1 MRLAG
6 PDDAEQVWAVQ
17 REGFEGYRS
26 FAPAGW
32 EPPDPSSGLRMARER
47 LASGDVWCLIADADG
62 APAGHVAM
70 MPASQH
76 PHWISDEPGLI
87 HFWQLFVRPPW
98 HGSGLATALHAEA
111 LREARA
117 RGFTAM
123 RLFTPAGQARARR
136 FYEREGWRAAG
147 EPFEDEDFGMSLVEY
162 RRAVPLTTT
171 PHGRG

>member
-17 REGFEGYRS
+17 REGFEGYGS

-32 EPPDPSSGLRMARER
+32 EPPDPSSGLQMARER
-47 LASGDVWCLIADADG
+47 LASRDVWCLIAEADG

-76 PHWISDEPGLI
+76 PHRISDEPGLI

-98 HGSGLATALHAEA
+98 HGSGLA
-111 LREARA
+111 
-117 RGFTAM
+117 G
-123 RLFTPAGQARARR
+123 G
-136 FYEREGWRAAG
+136 
-147 EPFEDEDFGMSLVEY
+147 
-162 RRAVPLTTT
+162 RRAVRGRGLRDEPRRISPRGALTTR
-171 PHGRG
+171 PRGRG